1 MIKTSDFRE
10 ARNLPFEKKVGA
22 FTMSD
27 GAIVTGSFLN
37 FESEYDSPDG
47 VPCLC
52 LRTTESAAV

>member
-22 FTMSD
+22 FMMSD

-37 FESEYDSPDG
+37 FESEYDSLDG
-47 VPCLC
+47 VLCLC